1 MMRMILP
8 LCLALA
14 AVPAVAQTLVPP
26 PGTPKPPA
34 AAPAGKAAPPKAA
47 PVTGV
52 QQVAPFASPMPT
64 PSVLGH
70 SAPGQHPPVVQ
81 PAHNL
86 HAKKVEAHKPAAAPA
101 PTAEPAKTEAAKPDD
116 AAKPDAKPEQARPDP
131 AKIGSGLPLPR
142 FAALRSDEVF
152 LRVGPGTRYPVDWV
166 YHRRDLPVE
175 IEREFEVWRLVQDQ
189 DGTKGWVHQA
199 TLTGRRS
206 FVVKGAERT
215 LRKSASDDATPVAL
229 LKPGVIGRIRGC
241 EAGKTW
247 CDMQVG
253 DYRGWLKRD
262 EVWGT
267 YPGEAV
273 N

>member
-1 MMRMILP
+1 MRRFSF
-8 LCLALA
+8 CLL
-14 AVPAVAQTLVPP
+14 LVL
-26 PGTPKPPA
+26 GGPA
-34 AAPAGKAAPPKAA
+34 AAQPAPKAA

-70 SAPGQHPPVVQ
+70 SAPGRRTPVVQ
-81 PAHNL
+81 APHNIHPTKAGPTKTPAPVVP
-86 HAKKVEAHKPAAAPA
+86 APVPPPPAPPPSTTATSPPPTATTAPGAAAGDD
-101 PTAEPAKTEAAKPDD
+101 KKPV
-116 AAKPDAKPEQARPDP
+116 
-131 AKIGSGLPLPR
+131 GSGLPLPR

-175 IEREFEVWRLVQDQ
+175 IEREFEVWRLIEDQ

-215 LRKSASDDATPVAL
+215 LRKSASDDAAAVAL
-229 LKPGVIGRIRGC
+229 LKPGVVGRIRGC
-241 EAGKTW
+241 EAGKLW

-253 DYRGWLKRD
+253 EYRGWLRRD